1 MGSSKWF
8 RLNAGRSWLAGTA
21 LLAVGAVVP
30 VPSMALAPEHEVR
43 RLMLATEAAV
53 DANNWAEAGEY
64 LNRLQGMEAEK
75 PPEYFY
81 YRGQAMLQANRLNE
95 ARAAFEQY
103 VTLVG
108 SDGEHYQRTL
118 TLITDIEKANRANVA
133 KLAENAGQ
141 VEKPV
146 AVIEPAGDQDLSTL
160 RRLYLANSDRE
171 ALTIHLN
178 ALLDAAGW
186 REDKTVV
193 RLDRPADIQY
203 RVTVDAASLSVQETR
218 RSNGQATVR
227 QTSTLNV
234 FGVNPQPRW
243 DCEPVVGACWV
254 FDPRD
259 GSRLLQLNQNADA
272 TREIAQTLGRL
283 IRNLQ
288 QGSSGS

>member
-1 MGSSKWF
+1 MVSRNRF
-8 RLNAGRSWLAGTA
+8 RQTSRRSWLALVLTTWAAASATPA
-21 LLAVGAVVP
+21 L
-30 VPSMALAPEHEVR
+30 ALAPEHEVR
-43 RLMLATEAAV
+43 RLMLATESAV
-53 DANNWAEAGEY
+53 EAENWAEAGEY

-75 PPEYFY
+75 PPEYFF
-81 YRGQAMLQANRLNE
+81 YRGQAMLQAKRLNE

-103 VTLVG
+103 VSLAG
-108 SDGEHYQRTL
+108 AEGEHYQRTL
-118 TLITDIEKANRANVA
+118 TLITDIERTNRANVA
-133 KLAENAGQ
+133 QLAENAGQ

-160 RRLYLANSDRE
+160 RRLDLADTDRE

-193 RLDRPADIQY
+193 RLDRPADIEYQ
-203 RVTVDAASLSVQETR
+203 VTVDGASLNVQETR
-218 RSNGQATVR
+218 RSGGQATVR
-227 QTSTLNV
+227 QTSTFNV
-234 FGVNPQPRW
+234 FGINPQPEW

-272 TREIAQTLGRL
+272 TREIARTLGRL

>member
-1 MGSSKWF
+1 MGSSKRF
-8 RLNAGRSWLAGTA
+8 RLNAGRSWVAGAA
-21 LLAVGAVVP
+21 LLAVGTVVP
-30 VPSMALAPEHEVR
+30 APAMALAPEHEVR

-53 DANNWAEAGEY
+53 EANNWAEAGEY

-95 ARAAFEQY
+95 ARSAFEQY

-108 SDGEHYQRTL
+108 SEGEHYQRTL
-118 TLITDIEKANRANVA
+118 TLITDIEKANRANVE

-141 VEKPV
+141 VAQPV
-146 AVIEPAGDQDLSTL
+146 AVIEPAGNEDLSTL
-160 RRLYLANSDRE
+160 RRLYLADSDRE

-178 ALLDAAGW
+178 SLLDAAGW

-203 RVTVDAASLSVQETR
+203 RVTVDAASLSIQETR
-218 RSNGQATVR
+218 RSNGQATMR

-234 FGVNPQPRW
+234 FGINPQPRW
-243 DCEPVVGACWV
+243 DCEPVVGACWIY
-254 FDPRD
+254 DPRD
-259 GSRLLQLNQNADA
+259 GSRLMQLNQNAEV
-272 TREIAQTLGRL
+272 TRDIAQTFSRL
-283 IRNLQ
+283 VRNLQ

>member
-1 MGSSKWF
+1 M
-8 RLNAGRSWLAGTA
+8 A
-21 LLAVGAVVP
+21 LVLTTWAAASATP
-30 VPSMALAPEHEVR
+30 ALALAPEHEVR
-43 RLMLATEAAV
+43 RLMLATESAV
-53 DANNWAEAGEY
+53 EAENWAEAGEY

-75 PPEYFY
+75 PPEYFF
-81 YRGQAMLQANRLNE
+81 YRGQAMLQAKRLNE

-103 VTLVG
+103 VSLAG
-108 SDGEHYQRTL
+108 AEGEHYQRTL
-118 TLITDIEKANRANVA
+118 TLITDIERTNRANVA
-133 KLAENAGQ
+133 QLAENAGQ

-160 RRLYLANSDRE
+160 RRLYLADTDRE

-193 RLDRPADIQY
+193 RLDRPADIEYQ
-203 RVTVDAASLSVQETR
+203 VTVDGASLNVQETR
-218 RSNGQATVR
+218 RSGGQATVR
-227 QTSTLNV
+227 QTSTFNV
-234 FGVNPQPRW
+234 FGINPQPEW

-272 TREIAQTLGRL
+272 TREIARTLGRL

>member
-1 MGSSKWF
+1 MGSSKRF
-8 RLNAGRSWLAGTA
+8 RLNAGRSWVAGAT

-30 VPSMALAPEHEVR
+30 APAMALAPEHEVR

-53 DANNWAEAGEY
+53 EANNWAEAGEY

-95 ARAAFEQY
+95 ARSAFEQY

-108 SDGEHYQRTL
+108 SEGEHYQRTL
-118 TLITDIEKANRANVA
+118 TLITDIEKANRANVE

-141 VEKPV
+141 VSQPV
-146 AVIEPAGDQDLSTL
+146 AVIEPAGNEDLSTL
-160 RRLYLANSDRE
+160 RRLYLADSDRE

-178 ALLDAAGW
+178 SLLDAAGW

-203 RVTVDAASLSVQETR
+203 RVTVDAASLSIQETR
-218 RSNGQATVR
+218 RSNGQATMR

-234 FGVNPQPRW
+234 FGINPQPRW
-243 DCEPVVGACWV
+243 DCEPVVGACWIY
-254 FDPRD
+254 DPRD
-259 GSRLLQLNQNADA
+259 GSRLMQLNQNAEV
-272 TREIAQTLGRL
+272 TRDIAQTFSRL
-283 IRNLQ
+283 VRNLQ